1 MNRIKLLRVESGV
14 NKANHV
20 NLGPLTLLHP
30 AINFI
35 CFGHFFSCIPLY
47 LFVFSCFFSPPPFRC
62 VLSGSHHSGSPLAR
76 GARYCMS
83 ADSSKVYTIP
93 QTSGSGTG
101 PEPVPRPGSGLA
113 SEACGQTR
121 AQAACELG
129 TATAAGDDE
138 DDAHSSEGP
147 PNISE
152 CG

>member
-1 MNRIKLLRVESGV
+1 MPLQVKSGMRKTT
-14 NKANHV
+14 NMRPLIFFFFSSCNH
-20 NLGPLTLLHP
+20 L
-30 AINFI
+30 I
-35 CFGHFFSCIPLY
+35 CFGHFELHSTLLICYFLI
-47 LFVFSCFFSPPPFRC
+47 FFFFFSFHRR
-62 VLSGSHHSGSPLAR
+62 LSGSHHSGSPLAR

-93 QTSGSGTG
+93 QTSSSETG
-101 PEPVPRPGSGLA
+101 PEPEPRPGSGPG

-121 AQAACELG
+121 AQSACTLG
-129 TATAAGDDE
+129 SATAAGDDD